1 MMWEIREPIYNKIV
15 KRIKETGKSYWSGI
29 IDGQGWSF
37 HGSIII
43 NNEEI
48 TPIWWEFNLDSKQPN
63 DFSFEKLKK
72 IFNELN
78 IN

>member
-1 MMWEIREPIYNKIV
+1 MMWEIREPIYNEIV
-15 KRIKETGKSYWSGI
+15 KRIKETGKSYWTGI

-48 TPIWWEFNLDSKQPN
+48 IPVWWEFNLDSKQPN

-72 IFNELN
+72 IFSELN

>member
-1 MMWEIREPIYNKIV
+1 MMWEIREPIYNEIV

-48 TPIWWEFNLDSKQPN
+48 IPIWWEFNLDSKQPN

-72 IFNELN
+72 IFN
-78 IN
+78 

>member
-1 MMWEIREPIYNKIV
+1 MMWEIREPIYNEIV
-15 KRIKETGKSYWSGI
+15 KRIKETGKSYWTGI

-48 TPIWWEFNLDSKQPN
+48 IPIWWEFHLDSKQLN
-63 DFSFEKLKK
+63 DFSFDKLKK
-72 IFNELN
+72 IFSELN

>member
-1 MMWEIREPIYNKIV
+1 MMWEIREPIYNEIV
-15 KRIKETGKSYWSGI
+15 KRIKETGKSYWTGI
-29 IDGQGWSF
+29 IDSQGWSF

-48 TPIWWEFNLDSKQPN
+48 IPIWWEFNLDSKQPN

-72 IFNELN
+72 IFN
-78 IN
+78 

>member
-1 MMWEIREPIYNKIV
+1 MIWEIREPIYNEIV
-15 KRIKETGKSYWSGI
+15 KRIKETGKSYWTGI
-29 IDGQGWSF
+29 IDCQGWSF

-48 TPIWWEFNLDSKQPN
+48 IPVWWEFNLDSKQPN

-72 IFNELN
+72 IFSELN

>member
-1 MMWEIREPIYNKIV
+1 MMWEIREPIYNEIV
-15 KRIKETGKSYWSGI
+15 KRIKETGKSYWTGI
-29 IDGQGWSF
+29 IDSQGWSF

-48 TPIWWEFNLDSKQPN
+48 IPIWWEFHLDSKQPN

-72 IFNELN
+72 IFSELN
-78 IN
+78 ID